1 MTIPLGNSKMIVDIT
16 PATIEMNVGIFG
28 DNHPIEKVFEAAD
41 EEIASTELIRESI
54 VKGEYE
60 DE

>member
-1 MTIPLGNSKMIVDIT
+1 
-16 PATIEMNVGIFG
+16 
-28 DNHPIEKVFEAAD
+28 VFEAAD